1 LTASAGV
8 APIEERAPAR
18 PDRAVRAWLDRLVA
32 VAFVV
37 ALAVPGTLLVAG
49 VRPVSIEN
57 RQQAAFPRITLR
69 GFADPKFFAA
79 IDRFL
84 VDILPLRNEAVA
96 AHAQV
101 DQQVLGGT
109 TDPQVVRGRNGWLF
123 LRGEME
129 PQCDFTAAEVLR
141 QVDVAAAGF
150 AATGRA
156 FRYVV
161 APDKHGVYAEMLTR
175 DPAAATPCSDIQ
187 RATLQSGLL
196 ARPSSTVELWT
207 PTVRAHLADP
217 TAPLYYVQDEH
228 WTPLG
233 AVAGI
238 KALVQ
243 SLAPGVWRDG
253 DVTIDGTEQHTADL
267 SRLVGLPRDETIPK
281 VVMRPGVKVERR
293 LLDTGVHVQHARDI
307 PWFTV
312 RGTSRVV
319 PGRTLFVYDS
329 FYGTVSSRIAPFF
342 AESVWVHE
350 GDLYNHPELA
360 RALPKFDTIVF
371 ERVERSAYFTN
382 VSSVLASVIA
392 ANPKK

>member
-1 LTASAGV
+1 LTASSDV

-18 PDRAVRAWLDRLVA
+18 PDKAIRVWLDRLVA

-37 ALAVPGTLLVAG
+37 TLAVPGTLLVAG

-57 RQQAAFPRITLR
+57 REQASFPTISLR
-69 GFADPKFFAA
+69 GLADPALFAA

-84 VDILPLRNEAVA
+84 VDNLPLRNEAVA

-101 DQQVLGGT
+101 GQQVLGGK
-109 TDPQVVRGRNGWLF
+109 TDPQVVRGRDGWLF

-129 PQCDFTAAEVLR
+129 PQCDFTATQVLR
-141 QVDVAAAGF
+141 QVDAAASAL
-150 AATGRA
+150 AANGRA

-161 APDKHGVYAEMLTR
+161 APDKHGVYPEMVTR
-175 DPAAATPCSDIQ
+175 DPAATPPCSDGQ

-196 ARPSSTVELWT
+196 ARPTSTVELWT
-207 PTVRAHLADP
+207 PTIRAHLADP
-217 TAPLYYVQDEH
+217 AAPLYYVQDEH

-253 DVTIDGTEQHTADL
+253 DVTIDGTDQHTSDL
-267 SRLVGLPRDETIPK
+267 SRLIGLPRVETIPK
-281 VVMRPGVKVERR
+281 VVIRPGVKLDRR
-293 LLDTGVHVQHARDI
+293 LLDTGIHVEHARDI

-312 RGTSRVV
+312 RGTSPVV

-329 FYGTVSSRIAPFF
+329 FYGTVMSRIAPFF

-360 RALPKFDTIVF
+360 AALPKFDTVVF

-382 VSSVLASVIA
+382 VSSVLASVIT